1 MNRLT
6 TNEEFPHGAEGKRA
20 DKLTG
25 YWCRGE
31 FEATACV
38 EKLSRYENTGLEP
51 EEIEAL
57 IHKWIPVAE
66 RLPEVELQKA
76 IEERGE
82 YAVVPVLVSAQKR
95 DAKGKAYIVTDRA
108 FYFERFGAKN
118 FHNDKAEP
126 MKVLAWMPLP
136 EPYKE
141 AENGKI

>member
-51 EEIEAL
+51 GEIEGML
-57 IHKWIPVAE
+57 HKWIPVAE
-66 RLPEVELQKA
+66 RLPESELQSA
-76 IEERGE
+76 IKERGE

-95 DAKGKAYIVTDRA
+95 NAEGNAYIVTDRA
-108 FYFERFGAKN
+108 FYFERFGVKN

-141 AENGKI
+141 AEE

>member
-57 IHKWIPVAE
+57 IHRWIPVEE
-66 RLPEVELQKA
+66 RLPKTSGTMREDEKLL
-76 IEERGE
+76 ILLPDGMRT
-82 YAVVPVLVSAQKR
+82 VSF
-95 DAKGKAYIVTDRA
+95 YISTSSGRKMFFDGWDT
-108 FYFERFGAKN
+108 YN
-118 FHNDKAEP
+118 P
-126 MKVLAWMPLP
+126 IAWMPLP

-141 AENGKI
+141 AEG

>member
-51 EEIEAL
+51 EEIEGML
-57 IHKWIPVAE
+57 HKWIPVAE
-66 RLPEVELQKA
+66 RLPESEIQSA
-76 IEERGE
+76 IKERGE

-95 DAKGKAYIVTDRA
+95 NAEGNAYIVTDRA
-108 FYFERFGAKN
+108 FYFERFGVKN

-141 AENGKI
+141 AEE

>member
-31 FEATACV
+31 VEATACV

-51 EEIEAL
+51 EEIEGML
-57 IHKWIPVAE
+57 HKWIPVAE
-66 RLPEVELQKA
+66 RLPESELQSA
-76 IEERGE
+76 IKERGE

-95 DAKGKAYIVTDRA
+95 NAEGNAYIVTDRA
-108 FYFERFGAKN
+108 FYFERFGVKN

-141 AENGKI
+141 AEE

>member
-51 EEIEAL
+51 EEIEGML
-57 IHKWIPVAE
+57 HKWIPVAE
-66 RLPEVELQKA
+66 RLPESELQSA
-76 IEERGE
+76 IKERGE

-95 DAKGKAYIVTDRA
+95 NAEGNAYIVTDRA
-108 FYFERFGAKN
+108 CYFERFGVKN

-141 AENGKI
+141 AEE

>member
-1 MNRLT
+1 MNRPT

-51 EEIEAL
+51 EEIEGML
-57 IHKWIPVAE
+57 HKWIPVAE
-66 RLPEVELQKA
+66 RLPESELQSA
-76 IEERGE
+76 IKERGE

-95 DAKGKAYIVTDRA
+95 NAEGNAYIVTDRA
-108 FYFERFGAKN
+108 FYFERFGVKN

-141 AENGKI
+141 AEE